1 MNFLEAV
8 WIFYFFWSLYF
19 IIITKDWFG
28 KRFAYLKDP
37 IFLNNKEISGFVR
50 YDRKNW
56 NLFEFYFVGVF
67 ITPIRIVTI
76 ILLLILSKNICRL
89 IQFLMNIKFKDI
101 DGNILPRKFHKI
113 SQFIMSK
120 TIRTVLFFMGY
131 FYFENVEVKFDESKY
146 PKLKKVCHIS

>member
-8 WIFYFFWSLYF
+8 WIFYFFWALYF

-37 IFLNNKEISGFVR
+37 IFLNNKEISGFIR

-67 ITPIRIVTI
+67 ITPIRIVCI
-76 ILLLILSKNICRL
+76 ILLL
-89 IQFLMNIKFKDI
+89 FL
-101 DGNILPRKFHKI
+101 
-113 SQFIMSK
+113 SK
-120 TIRTVLFFMGY
+120 TICRF
-131 FYFENVEVKFDESKY
+131 
-146 PKLKKVCHIS
+146 I